1 MNYLHSLGGGLAYL
15 GNPLNDIILVVGTV
29 LGVFVGAIPGLGGI
43 VLMVVLLPFLY
54 NKDPALALALLLG
67 SHSAIYYAGST
78 TAILINT
85 PGAPESAA
93 TCIDGYAMT
102 RRGEAPRALGISAAS
117 TAFGGL
123 FGAAVILAAV
133 PVMLSL
139 VNVFHPPEY
148 FLLAI
153 LAIVVIGQL
162 QAGSVT
168 KGLLSGLFGF
178 MLSFVGAAASTGTL
192 RFTLGNLQMYNGINT
207 ATAAIGLFAISQM
220 FILYGT
226 NRRAAGAASFMLSR
240 DVWAEVRAGIREVA
254 QYPWLTLRSAVLGVL
269 CGVIPGIGAT
279 AANFLSYGQ
288 AMRTSR
294 NPERFGTGTPEGI
307 IAPEASSIS
316 KEAGALIPTV
326 ALGVPNGPAMAVI
339 LAAFS
344 ILGLAPGPSMLTTHL
359 SLVFWMVVVLA
370 VSSLLASAI
379 GLGLAPVLAKVTTL
393 PSRLLVPFVLTL
405 ATVGAF
411 ASTGLMLQVALMMA
425 FGVVGLSMRRYNY
438 SLPAVIVGLV
448 LGLTAENN
456 LDLTVQ
462 LFSWRFVERPLSDV
476 LLAVILAV
484 IALGYR
490 NRSGRRASRV
500 AAARQTGEG
509 AAGRERGESAPGERP
524 RRPVVRSPGELVVD
538 IVWVV
543 GAALYVNA
551 ARHYPSPANIG
562 PTYLGLAALIVG
574 AVQLVGGFFPGF
586 RRITIG
592 GRDAL
597 AVTGTASAVPAGAAA
612 GTSGDPLPPAAV
624 GVPQAAGTVQ
634 VAVAD
639 GPDHLITGDRADFPV
654 PHPGGPAA
662 DADDEPGEA
671 AAPGPRA
678 HPDSRGGRTRILG
691 EAGNQALCVAMGAVL
706 IAGIYLLGFVI
717 TVPAFVFLYL
727 AFVYRWTWWKT
738 ILATVIMAAALLFV
752 PHSLGIVLPSGV
764 L

>member
-1 MNYLHSLGGGLAYL
+1 MNYLHSLAGGLAHL
-15 GNPLNDIILVVGTV
+15 GNPVADMILVGGTL

-54 NKDPALALALLLG
+54 NKDPVLALALLLG

-102 RRGEAPRALGISAAS
+102 RRGNAPRALGISAAA
-117 TAFGGL
+117 TTFGGW
-123 FGAAVILAAV
+123 FGAAAILAAV

-192 RFTLGNLQMYNGINT
+192 RFTLGNLQLYNGINT

-220 FILYGT
+220 FILYGA
-226 NRRAAGAASFMLSR
+226 NRRAAETASFMLSR
-240 DVWAEVRAGIREVA
+240 DVWREVRAGIREVA
-254 QYPWLTLRSAVLGVL
+254 QYPWLTVRSAVLGVV

-294 NPERFGTGTPEGI
+294 HPEKFGTGTPEGI

-339 LAAFS
+339 LAAFA
-344 ILGLAPGPSMLTTHL
+344 ILGLAPGPTMLTTHL

-370 VSSLLASAI
+370 VSSLLASAL

-405 ATVGAF
+405 AAIGAY
-411 ASTGLMLQVALMMA
+411 ASTGLLLQVALMMVL
-425 FGVVGLSMRRYNY
+425 GVVGLSMRRYNY
-438 SLPAVIVGLV
+438 SLPAVVVGLV
-448 LGLTAENN
+448 LGVTAENN

-490 NRSGRRASRV
+490 NRSGRRARRV
-500 AAARQTGEG
+500 TAARQPGEG
-509 AAGRERGESAPGERP
+509 AARESGEPAPGESP
-524 RRPVVRSPGELVVD
+524 GTPVAVRSPGELVVD

-543 GAALYVNA
+543 GAALYVSV
-551 ARHYPSPANIG
+551 ARHYPSPADIG
-562 PTYLGLAALIVG
+562 PTYLGLAALIV
-574 AVQLVGGFFPGF
+574 AVVQLVGGFFPGF
-586 RRITIG
+586 RRITV
-592 GRDAL
+592 GRVDAL
-597 AVTGTASAVPAGAAA
+597 AVTGPASVAPAGAAA
-612 GTSGDPLPPAAV
+612 DDAGDARPPAATV
-624 GVPQAAGTVQ
+624 GAPQAAAAVH
-634 VAVAD
+634 VAAAD
-639 GPDHLITGDRADFPV
+639 GTDHLATGEV
-654 PHPGGPAA
+654 PDYLATHPGGPEAPGG
-662 DADDEPGEA
+662 PGEA
-671 AAPGPRA
+671 VMSGPGVR
-678 HPDSRGGRTRILG
+678 PDTRLGRLRILG
-691 EAGNQALCVAMGAVL
+691 EARNQALCVAMGALL
-706 IAGIYLLGFVI
+706 IAGIYLVGFEI
-717 TVPAFVFLYL
+717 TVPLFVFAYL
-727 AFVYRWTWWKT
+727 AGVYRWTWWKT
-738 ILATVIMAAALLFV
+738 VLATAIMAAAVLLV
-752 PHSLGIVLPSGV
+752 PHALGIHFPPPL

>member
-1 MNYLHSLGGGLAYL
+1 MNYLHSLGAGLAFL
-15 GNPLNDIILVVGTV
+15 GNPLIDVILVIGTV
-29 LGVFVGAIPGLGGI
+29 LGVFIGAIPGLGGI
-43 VLMVVLLPFLY
+43 VLMVVMLPFLY

-102 RRGEAPRALGISAAS
+102 RRGNAPRALGISAAA
-117 TAFGGL
+117 TTFGGW
-123 FGAAVILAAV
+123 FGAIVILAAV
-133 PVMLSL
+133 PVMQSL

-192 RFTLGNLQMYNGINT
+192 RFTMGNLQLYSGINT

-220 FILYGT
+220 FILFGA
-226 NRRAAGAASFMLSR
+226 NQRAAASTTFTLSR
-240 DVWAEVRAGIREVA
+240 DVWKEVRLGIREVGR
-254 QYPWLTLRSAVLGVL
+254 YPWLTLRSAILGVV
-269 CGVIPGIGAT
+269 CGLIPGIGST

-288 AMRTSR
+288 AMRTSKH
-294 NPERFGTGTPEGI
+294 PEAFGSGIPEGI

-326 ALGVPNGPAMAVI
+326 AFGVPNGPAMAVI

-344 ILGLAPGPSMLTTHL
+344 ILGLAPGPTMLTTHL

-370 VSSLLASAI
+370 ISSLLASAL

-405 ATVGAF
+405 AAIGAY
-411 ASTGLMLQVALMMA
+411 ASTGLLLQVALMMVI
-425 FGVVGLSMRRYNY
+425 GVVGLMMRRYNY

-448 LGLTAENN
+448 LGVTAEDN
-456 LDLTVQ
+456 LDLTAQ

-476 LLAVILAV
+476 LLAVILLV

-490 NRSGRRASRV
+490 NRSGRRARRV
-500 AAARQTGEG
+500 TTAGASGEAGEG
-509 AAGRERGESAPGERP
+509 AAPEGSGPVA
-524 RRPVVRSPGELVVD
+524 RRTAGELIVD
-538 IVWVV
+538 IVWVA
-543 GAALYVNA
+543 GAALYVNT
-551 ARHYPSPANIG
+551 ARHYPSPANLG

-574 AVQLVGGFFPGF
+574 VVQLAGGFFPGF
-586 RRITIG
+586 RRITVG
-592 GRDAL
+592 SQDAL
-597 AVTGTASAVPAGAAA
+597 AVTGTGQADPSGPEMDPATASAAP
-612 GTSGDPLPPAAV
+612 PL
-624 GVPQAAGTVQ
+624 
-634 VAVAD
+634 
-639 GPDHLITGDRADFPV
+639 TGDRALD
-654 PHPGGPAA
+654 GQ
-662 DADDEPGEA
+662 
-671 AAPGPRA
+671 
-678 HPDSRGGRTRILG
+678 RTRIARYLG
-691 EAGNQALCVAMGAVL
+691 EGGNQAVCVALGAVL
-706 IAGIYLLGFVI
+706 IAGIYVLGFTI
-717 TVPAFVFLYL
+717 TVPAFIFLYL
-727 AFVYRWTWWKT
+727 AGVYRWRWWKT
-738 ILATVIMAAALLFV
+738 VIATAVMAAVVLLV
-752 PHSLGIVLPSGV
+752 PHALNMTFPAGIV
-764 L
+764 

>member
-15 GNPLNDIILVVGTV
+15 GNPLNDIILVAGTL

-54 NKDPALALALLLG
+54 NKSPALALALLLG

-102 RRGEAPRALGISAAS
+102 RRGKAPRALGISAAS

-123 FGAAVILAAV
+123 FGAVAILAAV

-168 KGLLSGLFGF
+168 KGLLSGLLGF

-192 RFTLGNLQMYNGINT
+192 RFTLGNLQLYNGINT

-220 FILYGT
+220 FILYGA
-226 NRRAAGAASFMLSR
+226 NRRAAETASFMLSR
-240 DVWAEVRAGIREVA
+240 DVWREVRAGIREVA
-254 QYPWLTLRSAVLGVL
+254 QYPWLTLRSSVLGVL
-269 CGVIPGIGAT
+269 CGVIPGIGST

-294 NPERFGTGTPEGI
+294 HPERFGTGTPEGI

-344 ILGLAPGPSMLTTHL
+344 ILGLAPGPGMLTTHL

-405 ATVGAF
+405 AAVGAF

-448 LGLTAENN
+448 LGVTAENN

-500 AAARQTGEG
+500 AAARQAGEG
-509 AAGRERGESAPGERP
+509 AAGRERAESAPGERP
-524 RRPVVRSPGELVVD
+524 RRPAVVRSPGELVVD

-543 GAALYVNA
+543 GAALYVSA
-551 ARHYPSPANIG
+551 ARHYPAPANIG
-562 PTYLGLAALIVG
+562 PTYLGLAALVVG
-574 AVQLVGGFFPGF
+574 VVQLAGGFFPGF
-586 RRITIG
+586 RRITVG
-592 GRDAL
+592 SRDAL
-597 AVTGTASAVPAGAAA
+597 AVMRTASAVPAGAAA
-612 GTSGDPLPPAAV
+612 GESGDALPPAAV
-624 GVPQAAGTVQ
+624 GVPQAAGAVQ
-634 VAVAD
+634 VAAAD
-639 GPDHLITGDRADFPV
+639 GPGHLITGDGADYPV

-662 DADDEPGEA
+662 GDEPGEA
-671 AAPGPRA
+671 AVPGPSA
-678 HPDSRGGRTRILG
+678 HPGSRGGRTRILG

-706 IAGIYLLGFVI
+706 IAGIYLFGFVI

-738 ILATVIMAAALLFV
+738 ILATVIMAAVLIFV
-752 PHSLGIVLPSGV
+752 PHSLGIMLPSGV

>member
-1 MNYLHSLGGGLAYL
+1 MNYLHSLGAGLAFL
-15 GNPLNDIILVVGTV
+15 GNPLIDVILVIGTV
-29 LGVFVGAIPGLGGI
+29 LGVFIGAIPGLGGI
-43 VLMVVLLPFLY
+43 VLMVVMLPFLY

-102 RRGEAPRALGISAAS
+102 RRGNAPRALGISAAA
-117 TAFGGL
+117 TTFGGW
-123 FGAAVILAAV
+123 FGAIVILAAV
-133 PVMLSL
+133 PVMQSL

-192 RFTLGNLQMYNGINT
+192 RFTMGNLQLYSGINT

-220 FILYGT
+220 FILFGA
-226 NRRAAGAASFMLSR
+226 NQRAAASTTFTLSR
-240 DVWAEVRAGIREVA
+240 DVWKEVRLGIREVGR
-254 QYPWLTLRSAVLGVL
+254 YPWLTLRSAILGVV
-269 CGVIPGIGAT
+269 CGLIPGIGST

-288 AMRTSR
+288 AMRTSKH
-294 NPERFGTGTPEGI
+294 PEAFGSGIPEGI

-326 ALGVPNGPAMAVI
+326 AFGVPNGPAMAVI

-344 ILGLAPGPSMLTTHL
+344 ILGLAPGPTMLTTHL

-370 VSSLLASAI
+370 ISSLLASAL

-405 ATVGAF
+405 AAIGAY
-411 ASTGLMLQVALMMA
+411 ASTGLLLQVALMMVI
-425 FGVVGLSMRRYNY
+425 GVVGLMMRRYNY

-448 LGLTAENN
+448 LGVTAEDN
-456 LDLTVQ
+456 LDLTAQ

-476 LLAVILAV
+476 LLAVIALV

-490 NRSGRRASRV
+490 NRSGRRARRV
-500 AAARQTGEG
+500 TTAGASGEAGEG
-509 AAGRERGESAPGERP
+509 AAPEGS
-524 RRPVVRSPGELVVD
+524 RPVARRTAGELIVD
-538 IVWVV
+538 IVWVA
-543 GAALYVNA
+543 GAALYVNT
-551 ARHYPSPANIG
+551 ARHYPSPANLG

-574 AVQLVGGFFPGF
+574 VVQLAGGFFPGF
-586 RRITIG
+586 RRITVG
-592 GRDAL
+592 SQDAL
-597 AVTGTASAVPAGAAA
+597 AVTGTGQADPSGPEMDPATASAAP
-612 GTSGDPLPPAAV
+612 PL
-624 GVPQAAGTVQ
+624 
-634 VAVAD
+634 
-639 GPDHLITGDRADFPV
+639 TGDRALD
-654 PHPGGPAA
+654 GQ
-662 DADDEPGEA
+662 
-671 AAPGPRA
+671 
-678 HPDSRGGRTRILG
+678 RTRIARYLG
-691 EAGNQALCVAMGAVL
+691 EGGNQAVCVALGAVL
-706 IAGIYLLGFVI
+706 IAGIYVLGFTI
-717 TVPAFVFLYL
+717 TVPAFIFLYL
-727 AFVYRWTWWKT
+727 AGVYRWRWWKT
-738 ILATVIMAAALLFV
+738 VIATAVMAAVVLLV
-752 PHSLGIVLPSGV
+752 PHALNMTFPAGIV
-764 L
+764 